1 MELSY
6 EGIQEPGDFIIDKL
20 NLVTTS
26 GLEVDLLTS
35 VMGLTLYE
43 DITSMTIT
51 GTIAIQDSVNL
62 GSYGPLL
69 G

>member
-6 EGIQEPGDFIIDKL
+6 EGIQEPGDFVIDEL

-35 VMGLTLYE
+35 VMGLTL
-43 DITSMTIT
+43 
-51 GTIAIQDSVNL
+51 
-62 GSYGPLL
+62 
-69 G
+69 